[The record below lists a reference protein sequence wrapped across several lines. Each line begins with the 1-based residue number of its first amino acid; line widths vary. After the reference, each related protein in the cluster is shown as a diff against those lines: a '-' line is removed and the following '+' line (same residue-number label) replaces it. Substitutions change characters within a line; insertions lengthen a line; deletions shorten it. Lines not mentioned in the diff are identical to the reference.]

1 MATFTPLTRQH
12 MAPKWLK
19 STLQLLFFLS
29 LGILLIW
36 YSVRSFSDEEI
47 EKVQELIWNVD
58 TLTVINCIFILLL
71 SHFIRALRW
80 RMLIEPL
87 GKTPILLNTFY
98 AVLNGFFFNLLFP
111 RLGEV
116 MKCSLLGKYEK
127 IPVDKL
133 LGTMFAER
141 VIDLCCLI
149 IVIVLTIFTQL
160 NVVGDYSR
168 ELWHSLSIKL
178 QSSTNLILIILAGS
192 VVFVFLFYKS
202 LNNSNLKW
210 VIKIKTLAKGLLEG
224 LLSVRRINNPFLFV
238 LYTITIWFLYLASI
252 RVGFVA
258 MQTLSML
265 GWVPSLTILT
275 FGSFA
280 MIATQGGIG
289 AYQLAVQ
296 KTLGLYGINELAGLA
311 FGWLLWSVQTI
322 LMLVTGPLSLL
333 LLYLQNRKP
342 DSQT

>member
-1 MATFTPLTRQH
+1 

-36 YSVRSFSDEEI
+36 YSVRSFSAEEI

-58 TLTVINCIFILLL
+58 TLTVINCIIILLL

-87 GKTPILLNTFY
+87 GKRPELLNTFY

-116 MKCSLLGKYEK
+116 MKCSLLGRYEK
-127 IPVDKL
+127 IQVDKL

-149 IVIVLTIFTQL
+149 LVIFLTIFTQL

-168 ELWHSLSIKL
+168 ELWHSLSTKL
-178 QSSTNLILIILAGS
+178 QSSTNLIFILFAFFLI
-192 VVFVFLFYKS
+192 FVFIFYKL
-202 LNNSNLKW
+202 LNNSQLKW
-210 VIKIKTLAKGLLEG
+210 VIKTKALVKGLLEG
-224 LLSVRRINNPFLFV
+224 LLSVRRINNPFLFII
-238 LYTITIWFLYLASI
+238 YTITIWFLYLASI

-258 MQTLSML
+258 MQSLSTL
-265 GWVPSLTILT
+265 GWIPSLTILT

-333 LLYLQNRKP
+333 LLYLRNRKP
-342 DSQT
+342 QSKP

>member
-1 MATFTPLTRQH
+1 LVTFTLLTLQNMVR
-12 MAPKWLK
+12 KWLK
-19 STLQLLFFLS
+19 STLQFVIFTS

-36 YSVRSFSDEEI
+36 YSVRSFSAEEI
-47 EKVQELIWNVD
+47 RKVQELIWNVD
-58 TLTVINCIFILLL
+58 AFTVISCILILLL
-71 SHFIRALRW
+71 SHFVRALRW
-80 RMLIEPL
+80 RMMIEPL
-87 GKTPILLNTFY
+87 GKSPKVSNVFY

-127 IPVDKL
+127 IAVDKL

-149 IVIVLTIFTQL
+149 MVILLTIFTQIQF
-160 NVVGDYSR
+160 VGDYSR
-168 ELWHSLSIKL
+168 ELWNSFSLKL
-178 QSSTNLILIILAGS
+178 QSSSNFILIIGIVL
-192 VVFVFLFYKS
+192 VIIVYIFYK
-202 LNNSNLKW
+202 LLKNKNLRW
-210 VIKIKTLAKGLLEG
+210 VIKIKSLVKGLFEG
-224 LLSVRRINNPFLFV
+224 LLSIRKISSPSLFI
-238 LYTITIWFLYLASI
+238 LYTIAIWFLYLASI
-252 RVGFVA
+252 KVGFHA
-258 MQTLSML
+258 MQSLSTL

-322 LMLVTGPLSLL
+322 LMLVTGPISLL
-333 LLYLQNRKP
+333 LLYLRNKK
-342 DSQT
+342 D